1 MRVNSRHFIGLRIAQ
16 IVAVVLLRFLGVLA
30 HAQTAV
36 DITPEWQKAA
46 GGKLSFDAASIKLGD
61 PVKRTPP
68 SFALDYLDSFGG
80 GNPHG
85 RFVGQFALQGYIAF
99 AYKLFPY
106 SQEQKDAMLAHV
118 PKWVSTDQY
127 VINAEAEG
135 NRTKDQMRLMI
146 QSLLADRFK
155 LSVHFERIEVPVFAL
170 VLDKL
175 GKTGPKLHPHSDGV
189 PCDVSPP
196 PPDTFPPVCD
206 SISATD
212 KPNNA
217 ILIGARNLTMKQIA
231 AALIATGRLTRPA
244 VDQSGLDGRFDFTL
258 EWIRESNNP
267 GPIDL
272 QEGTTF
278 QEALQEQLGLKLK
291 STKATMDTLVIDH
304 VEKPTEN

>member
-1 MRVNSRHFIGLRIAQ
+1 MRLNSRHFIRERFAQ
-16 IVAVVLLRFLGVLA
+16 IVAVVVLSFSGALA
-30 HAQTAV
+30 HAQTGA

-46 GGKLSFDAASIKLGD
+46 GGKLSFDAASVKLGD
-61 PVKRTPP
+61 PAKFTPP
-68 SFALDYLDSFGG
+68 TFALDYLDSFGG
-80 GNPHG
+80 ANPHG
-85 RFVGQFALQGYIAF
+85 RFGGQFPLQVYVAF

-127 VINAEAEG
+127 VINAEAED

-155 LSVHFERIEVPVFAL
+155 LAMHFERIEVPVFAL
-170 VLDKL
+170 VLEKL
-175 GKTGPKLHPHSDGV
+175 GKTGSKLHRHSDGA

-196 PPDTFPPVCD
+196 PTDTFPPVCD
-206 SISATD
+206 SISATA
-212 KPNNA
+212 KPNNS
-217 ILIGARNLTMKQIA
+217 ILIGARNLTIGQIA

-244 VDQSGLDGRFDFTL
+244 VDQTGLDGRFDFTL

-267 GPIDL
+267 GPVDL

-278 QEALQEQLGLKLK
+278 QEALQEQLGLKLR
-291 STKATMDTLVIDH
+291 STKATIDTLVIDH
-304 VEKPTEN
+304 VERPSEN